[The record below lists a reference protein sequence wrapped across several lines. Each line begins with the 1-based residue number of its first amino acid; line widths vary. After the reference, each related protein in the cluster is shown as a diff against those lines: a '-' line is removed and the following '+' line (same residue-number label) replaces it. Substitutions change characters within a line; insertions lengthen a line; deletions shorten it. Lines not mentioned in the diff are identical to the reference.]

1 MAKLVKYFKDTKS
14 ELKKVT
20 WPSKKQIRNNTGI
33 IIVFIIIVALFLFV
47 CDTAFGWLGRT
58 FIGLFK

>member
-20 WPSKKQIRNNTGI
+20 WPSKKQIKNNTGI
-33 IIVFIIIVALFLFV
+33 IIVFIIS
-47 CDTAFGWLGRT
+47 
-58 FIGLFK
+58 

>member
-1 MAKLVKYFKDTKS
+1 MAKLVKYLKDTKS

-20 WPSKKQIRNNTGI
+20 WPSRKQIKNNTGI
-33 IIVFIIIVALFLFV
+33 ILVFIIIVAVFLFV

-58 FIGLFK
+58 LINLFK